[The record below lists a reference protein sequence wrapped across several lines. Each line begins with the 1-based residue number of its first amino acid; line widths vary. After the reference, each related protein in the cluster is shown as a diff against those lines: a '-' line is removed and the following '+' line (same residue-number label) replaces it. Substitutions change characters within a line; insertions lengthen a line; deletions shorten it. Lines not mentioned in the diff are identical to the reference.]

1 MKLVDN
7 THSLKSL
14 LHRLLPNS
22 FSHPWK
28 LFCAHNFHPLK
39 TTIGKFTFKRVFT
52 RNDIWH
58 SLSHSCVHYST
69 EVLVLILYSCW
80 YIKWTGTVWVW
91 CIEHTVPPSPFYPPL
106 SLLPPPQLQSGCAEV
121 AVTITDPEPVILS
134 NSPLLHSSPDASDT
148 DAAEVAVAKQP
159 EPSSPLQPGTSPV
172 TAKLASIEV
181 SWDGLM
187 NGGCF
192 N

>member
-1 MKLVDN
+1 MN
-7 THSLKSL
+7 TLSL
-14 LHRLLPNS
+14 P
-22 FSHPWK
+22 
-28 LFCAHNFHPLK
+28 A
-39 TTIGKFTFKRVFT
+39 
-52 RNDIWH
+52 
-58 SLSHSCVHYST
+58 LST
-69 EVLVLILYSCW
+69 L
-80 YIKWTGTVWVW
+80 
-91 CIEHTVPPSPFYPPL
+91 PSPF
-106 SLLPPPQLQSGCAEV
+106 SPPPQLQSGCAEV

-187 NGGCF
+187 NGRCF